1 MPLAAG
7 WDYFYDLFSL
17 VTVRQG
23 LKSLS
28 DSPSNELDRDRTI
41 AVFEE
46 PGDRIRVPT
55 FAESFNLT
63 VGEMFSWLTQ

>member
-1 MPLAAG
+1 TSINLLSPLAE
-7 WDYFYDLFSL
+7 DLRYETGISIP
-17 VTVRQG
+17 VG
-23 LKSLS
+23 LS

-46 PGDRIRVPT
+46 PGDRIPVPT

>member
-1 MPLAAG
+1 M
-7 WDYFYDLFSL
+7 
-17 VTVRQG
+17 
-23 LKSLS
+23 KSLS

>member
-1 MPLAAG
+1 M
-7 WDYFYDLFSL
+7 
-17 VTVRQG
+17 RQG

-28 DSPSNELDRDRTI
+28 ESPSNELDRDRTI

-46 PGDRIRVPT
+46 PGDRIPVPT

-63 VGEMFSWLTQ
+63 VDEMFSWLTE